1 MDKMLEQLDATV
13 GYWNDTIRHIPIT
26 THSIIPLTKIWSS
39 NIEEQIDVYTKDIQQ
54 KAKDFKTRVFW
65 EDNITPTQV
74 YICIL
79 YYTVCICYV
88 IFCILW

>member
-65 EDNITPTQV
+65 DDNITPTQV
-74 YICIL
+74 YISILYILYVYIL
-79 YYTVCICYV
+79 YYLYT
-88 IFCILW
+88 IL